1 MALIYDK
8 IVDTTELG
16 FEIRPRLGKTGHA
29 IVPLDDSDDYEEAER
44 LAREAGLV
52 IKDGV
57 VLNAAQWSEERR
69 FVVTASIQIAYNLAE
84 IPGDDLYYARR
95 AIEQQLEFVLGDLVG
110 DGGLTA
116 HAPELTVDDYDIV
129 VLPGIH

>member
-1 MALIYDK
+1 MALLYNK

-16 FEIRPRLGKTGHA
+16 FEIRARLGKPGHA

-44 LAREAGLV
+44 LAREAGL
-52 IKDGV
+52 IIEDGV
-57 VLNAAQWSEERR
+57 VLNAAQWSGDRR
-69 FVVTASIQIAYNLAE
+69 FVVTASIQIAYNMASV
-84 IPGDDLYYARR
+84 PGGDLYYARR
-95 AIEQQLEFVLGDLVG
+95 AVEQQLESVLGELVG

-116 HAPELTVDDYDIV
+116 HDPELLVDDYDIV

>member
-1 MALIYDK
+1 MALMYNK

-16 FEIRPRLGKTGHA
+16 FEIRPRLGKPGHA

-44 LAREAGLV
+44 LAREAGLI

-57 VLNAAQWSEERR
+57 VLNAAQWSGDHR
-69 FVVTASIQIAYNLAE
+69 FVVTASIQVAYNMASVT
-84 IPGDDLYYARR
+84 GGDLYYARR
-95 AIEQQLEFVLGDLVG
+95 AIEQQLESVLGELVG
-110 DGGLTA
+110 NGGLTA